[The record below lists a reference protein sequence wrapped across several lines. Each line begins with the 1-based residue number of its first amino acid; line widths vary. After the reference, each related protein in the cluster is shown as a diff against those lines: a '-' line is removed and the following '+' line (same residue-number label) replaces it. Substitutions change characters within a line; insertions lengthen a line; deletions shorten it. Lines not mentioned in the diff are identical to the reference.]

1 MIDFSEEYEAYAVE
15 YDDAVICWDDE
26 PEDDCEQIADNV
38 RSAYYRNIKHIAEVI
53 YDEIKDTFDVTGV
66 DDVISKLGKPVIY
79 PDNGQVTYCDSQFDD
94 VLIISFEYLDDDFN
108 EIQYVSVD
116 G

>member
-1 MIDFSEEYEAYAVE
+1 MIAYNEELDAYAVE
-15 YDDAVICWDDE
+15 LDDAVICWDDE
-26 PEDDCEQIADNV
+26 PEEHGEQIADAV

-53 YDEIKDTFDVTGV
+53 YDEIKDTFDVSGV
-66 DDVISKLGKPVIY
+66 DDVISKLGKPMIY
-79 PDNGQVTYCDSQFDD
+79 PDNGQVTYCESRFDD
-94 VLIISFEYLDDDFN
+94 GHIISFEYLDDDFN